1 MKLYFILNKFKSE
14 RVNNVKFQI
23 DKFNLQSK
31 YDIKIFEA
39 ILGFNMNIQKLGRFT
54 AGMIGC
60 YISHV
65 QLWKN
70 AIMNGD
76 KIIAI
81 AEDDVYINE
90 DNINDLINHAPENW
104 DFILAGYHEHIKIK
118 PLNEILGTS
127 TRFTGLHFYVVNI
140 ENLKAKIDL
149 FDKMTEQID
158 LQMSNLTQQ
167 RKINTYLS
175 NINCA
180 NQSGFETDV
189 QFSNGGS
196 KFKKDFQIIGICG
209 IYRSGTTWQINA
221 IKTILELNGLRVAV
235 GNTGNEY
242 QDKITDFIGV
252 DCDVLIYK
260 THKYSGYERNN
271 MDVIFTSNRDLNEVQ
286 KSWQRIADRKIT
298 MSEVTKAN
306 KDYVKWAVHSDMDIN
321 FIDIQENKKGIL
333 LKMIEIIETH
343 GFTNKI
349 DIELILQHIE
359 KIKPPATGF
368 GKESGLFYNHIAT

>member
-286 KSWQRIADRKIT
+286 KSWQRIADREIT

-368 GKESGLFYNHIAT
+368 DKESG

>member
-23 DKFNLQSK
+23 DKFNLKSK

-104 DFILAGYHEHIKIK
+104 DFILAGYHEHVKIK

-252 DCDVLIYK
+252 DCDVLIFK

-271 MDVIFTSNRDLNEVQ
+271 MDIIFTSNRELSEVQ
-286 KSWQRIADRKIT
+286 KSWQRIADREIT

-368 GKESGLFYNHIAT
+368 GKESGLFFSHIAT

>member
-23 DKFNLQSK
+23 DKFNLKSK

-104 DFILAGYHEHIKIK
+104 DFILAGYHEHVKIK

-252 DCDVLIYK
+252 DCDVLIFK

-286 KSWQRIADRKIT
+286 KSWQRIADREIT

-368 GKESGLFYNHIAT
+368 GKESGLFFSHIAT

>member
-23 DKFNLQSK
+23 DKFNLTSK

-104 DFILAGYHEHIKIK
+104 DFILAGYHENVKIK

-368 GKESGLFYNHIAT
+368 GKESGLFLSHIAT